1 MGVPHAEPK
10 SNQLFWKNVGLRGGI
25 ASVTKPDKEVLLQP
39 GDTPEMIVPYE
50 KGALIYAYCNKHGL
64 WKTEVK

>member
-25 ASVTKPDKEVLLQP
+25 AAVTKPDKEVLLQAVLD
-39 GDTPEMIVPYE
+39 GWFEESI
-50 KGALIYAYCNKHGL
+50 C
-64 WKTEVK
+64 